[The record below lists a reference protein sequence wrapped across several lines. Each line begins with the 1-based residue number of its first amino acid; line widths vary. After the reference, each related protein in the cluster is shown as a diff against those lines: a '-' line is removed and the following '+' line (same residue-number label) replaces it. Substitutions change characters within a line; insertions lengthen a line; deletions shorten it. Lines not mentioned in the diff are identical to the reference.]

1 MTRHVRALILAATVA
16 IVATL
21 GLATPAQAAHDG
33 DCGSGEVCLY
43 WSYSFSAGLAD
54 FGGDIANYT
63 NYRFFH
69 CSYSCH
75 LNDNAASVRNR
86 ARFASASLHVD
97 SWFRGGGVI
106 VNNGQQMDGW
116 QLGDYVNEFSSHIW
130 I

>member
-16 IVATL
+16 MVATL

-43 WSYSFSAGLAD
+43 WSNSFSLGVAD

-63 NYRFFH
+63 NYSFFH
-69 CSYSCH
+69 CSFSCH

-86 ARFASASLHVD
+86 ARFSDVTLYID
-97 SWFRGGGVI
+97 SWFRGGAITVG
-106 VNNGQQMDGW
+106 NGQQMDGG
-116 QLGDYVNEFSSHIW
+116 QLGGYRNELSSHFW
-130 I
+130 